1 MLFCVTYHHWQ
12 STVVKLNFDSWPR
25 QYVISMLCG
34 SKHEFE
40 YSNGFRPNN
49 SCSVKRKT
57 IWPWHK
63 RKKHRCKIRALH
75 TFGKWIIV
83 FGLTWMGLRQY
94 GFGKLAQK
102 LFSRWINL
110 ERATIKTSRE
120 RAISKTAFFANLFQ
134 VSLIR
139 IDYNNYLQQTDSLW
153 LEPSGEKNQWIHFY
167 MHNWNGH
174 EKQLK
179 EFF

>member
-1 MLFCVTYHHWQ
+1 
-12 STVVKLNFDSWPR
+12 
-25 QYVISMLCG
+25 
-34 SKHEFE
+34 
-40 YSNGFRPNN
+40 
-49 SCSVKRKT
+49 
-57 IWPWHK
+57 
-63 RKKHRCKIRALH
+63 
-75 TFGKWIIV
+75 
-83 FGLTWMGLRQY
+83 MGLRQY